1 MTTVENNKKKLAIC
15 LFGISEIAYVHFS
28 SKYFLVDWKLS
39 YENYK
44 KYIFEYFEKNNYDC
58 DVFFC
63 TNKNGLSKNS
73 KEQLIKYYNPVN
85 YMLTEEYDNHY
96 NNYISRNDKVKKV
109 IELCLSSNNK
119 YDHVLI
125 TRFDLDFKKNF
136 SECNFDFN
144 SFNIISQTG
153 EKTICDNFYFMPFNL
168 LKSFHKV
175 TADNLTRSFHY
186 MKDNII
192 KTVGPINYILN
203 ENKFVQNLSFYNFVR
218 TNLHKSPYNLPN
230 NFNWKDY
237 KKLNSDIKLDTEIE
251 YVRHYIDYGK
261 KENRKYYI
269 QPENDI
275 DFSVDW
281 KQKVCNRHPRI
292 KKKNICDLPLDFNW
306 VKYVSLNTDLQKAQS
321 TKETAIVHYLL
332 HGIKEGRRYK

>member
-28 SKYFLVDWKLS
+28 SNYFLVDWKLS

-44 KYIFEYFEKNNYDC
+44 EYIFEHFEKKGYDC

-73 KEQLIKYYNPVN
+73 KEQLIEYYNPVN
-85 YMLTEEYDNHY
+85 YMLTEEYDNYPNHF
-96 NNYISRNDKVKKV
+96 IKKNDRVKKV
-109 IELCLSSNNK
+109 IELCLNSNKK

-125 TRFDLDFKKNF
+125 TRFDLNFKKKF

-144 SFNIISQTG
+144 SFNIVSQV
-153 EKTICDNFYFMPFNL
+153 EKSHLICDNFYFMPFKL

-175 TADNLTRSFHY
+175 VASNLTRSFHK

-192 KTVGPINYILN
+192 KIVGPINYILN
-203 ENKFVQNLSFYNFVR
+203 ENKSVGNISFYKIVR
-218 TNLHKSPYNLPN
+218 NNLHESPHNLPN

-237 KKLNSDIKLDTEIE
+237 KKLNSDIKFDTELE
-251 YVRHYIDYGK
+251 YIKHYIDNGK

-275 DFSVDW
+275 DFSIDW
-281 KQKVCNRHPRI
+281 KQVVCNEHPRL
-292 KKKNICDLPLDFNW
+292 KDICDLPLDFNW
-306 VKYVSLNTDLQKAQS
+306 VKYVSLHCDLQRAQF
-321 TKETAIVHYLL
+321 TKEKAIFHYLI